1 MDSPRE
7 SALSESRKRMHRTST
22 LVTLPDINPHIS
34 PIIPIDPTYPPKSI
48 Q

>member
-7 SALSESRKRMHRTST
+7 SALSEGRKRMHRTST